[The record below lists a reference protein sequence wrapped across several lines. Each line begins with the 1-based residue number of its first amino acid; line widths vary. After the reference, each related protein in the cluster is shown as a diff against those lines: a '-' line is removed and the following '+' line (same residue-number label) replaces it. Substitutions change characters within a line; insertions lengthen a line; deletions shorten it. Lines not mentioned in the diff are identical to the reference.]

1 MIKLA
6 NQNTCTG
13 CHACKNVCP
22 KHAISMVE
30 DSEGFLQP
38 FIDTDI
44 CIECGLCQKT
54 CPVISPLRR
63 NEINQKVYAFI
74 NYTDREKSS
83 SGGAFSFFA
92 RKILSQGG
100 VVFGAYMDEKLH
112 VRHVSIESLDELDRL
127 RGSKYIQSKIGDT
140 YAEAKKLLRSGRKVL
155 FTGTPCQISGLYKY
169 LGQRW
174 ADSLITLDIVCHGVP
189 NQKIFDTYLQ
199 KLIKIKNFAPK
210 TVGNIIGFRFRNL
223 DSWSI
228 VPAVKI
234 AKSKTWLI
242 LSQEANIYMAAFFRG
257 LTFRRSCFTCQ
268 YANTER
274 VGTFTIADFW
284 GVGSIGKKFKED
296 VSSGVSLL
304 IDNYGQLDKFI
315 SSEDNIYVEER
326 SLDEA
331 RLKNENLNRPIAK
344 PAERDS
350 AIQDILN
357 PELTLLDY
365 AKKYKML
372 DSLPK
377 HLVKTIFKKVIY
389 ALRLYNAYKTISY
402 KLGRTS

>member
-38 FIDTDI
+38 FIDTEI
-44 CIECGLCQKT
+44 CIECSLCQKT

-63 NEINQKVYAFI
+63 NKMSQKVYAFI

-92 RKILSQGG
+92 RKILSQEG
-100 VVFGAYMDEKLH
+100 VVFGAYMDDNLQ

-140 YAEAKKLLRSGRKVL
+140 YAEAKKLLQSGRKVL

-169 LGQRW
+169 LGRRW
-174 ADSLITLDIVCHGVP
+174 EDSLITLDIVCHGVP

-199 KLIKIKNFAPK
+199 KLIKIKRFTPETA
-210 TVGNIIGFRFRNL
+210 GNIVGFRFRNL

-228 VPAVKI
+228 VPAIQV
-234 AKSKTWLI
+234 AKYKTWLI
-242 LSQEANIYMAAFFRG
+242 LSQEANVYMTAFFKG
-257 LTFRRSCFTCQ
+257 LIYRKSCFECQ

-315 SSEDNIYVEER
+315 SSEDKVYVEER

-331 RLKNENLNRPIAK
+331 RLKNENLNRPMVK

-350 AIQDILN
+350 AIQDILD

-389 ALRLYNAYKTISY
+389 VLGLYNAYKTISY

>member
-13 CHACKNVCP
+13 CHACMNVCP

-30 DSEGFLQP
+30 DYEGFLQP
-38 FIDTDI
+38 SIDVDI
-44 CIECGLCQKT
+44 CIECGLCQNT
-54 CPVISPLRR
+54 CPVISPLHH
-63 NEINQKVYAFI
+63 NEISQRVYAFI

-100 VVFGAYMDEKLH
+100 VVFGAYMDENLQ
-112 VRHVSIESLDELDRL
+112 VRHTAIESLDELDRL
-127 RGSKYIQSKIGDT
+127 RGSKYVQSKIGVT
-140 YAEAKKLLRSGRKVL
+140 YAEAKKLLQSDRKVL

-169 LGQRW
+169 LGRRW
-174 ADSLITLDIVCHGVP
+174 EDRLITLDIVCHGVP

-199 KLIKIKNFAPK
+199 KLIKIKKFAPK
-210 TVGNIIGFRFRNL
+210 NAGNIVGFRFRNL
-223 DSWSI
+223 DSWDYR
-228 VPAVKI
+228 PAVKI

-242 LSQEANIYMAAFFRG
+242 LSQEANVYMAAFFRG

-304 IDNYGQLDKFI
+304 IDNYGQMDRFI
-315 SSEDNIYVEER
+315 SSEDNIYVEKR

-331 RLKNENLNRPIAK
+331 RLKNENLNRPMAK
-344 PAERDS
+344 PTERDS
-350 AIQDILN
+350 AIQDILD

-365 AKKYKML
+365 AKKYRML

-389 ALRLYNAYKTISY
+389 ALGLYNAYKTISY